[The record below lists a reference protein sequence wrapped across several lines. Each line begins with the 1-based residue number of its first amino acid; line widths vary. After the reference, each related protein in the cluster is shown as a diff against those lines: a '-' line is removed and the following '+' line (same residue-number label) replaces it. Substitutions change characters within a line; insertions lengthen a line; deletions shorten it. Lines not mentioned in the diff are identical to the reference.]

1 MLSLPVVRSWIDPS
15 LVVVDLVLV
24 DLESC
29 KLCFTLLDLDSN
41 PC

>member
-15 LVVVDLVLV
+15 LVVIDLVL